1 MGIEKRRGIV
11 RNAVEKGM
19 SPMRKSLMLV
29 LSLLCLLWGN
39 GAASAVAVHDPS
51 IVTVY
56 KDASGNSYP
65 ENDAAKS
72 RTKYEYIFGTQLGG
86 AYSKD
91 MIDWTAFTP
100 SFLANGAVST
110 DYLQVFKAAAAWSRH
125 TTSDAV
131 KENLWAPDVI
141 WNKALRKW
149 CMYYSINGD
158 DWMSSIVLLTADKV
172 EGPYAYAGTV
182 VYSGMD
188 PQSSGAGNADYQKI
202 TGSGTVAARYLDAG
216 SKWTGTYGTSAI
228 DPAVS
233 YDEAGRLWMA
243 YGSWSGGIFLLK
255 LDESTGLRNDSWNY
269 GYAKDT
275 VMSGT
280 SLRYDKYMGLHLA
293 GGDYV
298 SGEGS
303 YIRYLKDPSGTGYYY
318 LFVSMGFY
326 SPEGGYTMRVFRSA
340 TIDGEY
346 VDVTGDKAVFSK
358 YVLNYGANVQY
369 GFPILQ
375 NHRWSWW
382 TKGEVAQGHNSVLRD
397 EDGSGYLVYHRKFD
411 DGTAFHNVEIHQLVY
426 NRQGWILAAPFE
438 HRVGYGLP
446 TKALGIDEIVG
457 AYGTITHN
465 PVDYAKLAT
474 NQESPMLLKADGTV
488 SGAYT
493 GTWSYEYASGR
504 HYLTLSTSAGTFSGV
519 ALEQLMNDHSA
530 RTVSFTAMNPA
541 NERALWGYRKPT
553 TKWGTTHDYANESV
567 TVGAADYS
575 LAWND
580 TTKFI
585 PLSVSGDFEVEYVFQ
600 ESASGLQNWHNWSL
614 ILTGGTDRWFL
625 RGDAYSLSTFTGSA
639 VTHKTD
645 WSGAIDF
652 KTAYAGKLV
661 RLLVRRTGSVIEVQ
675 AFADSVLVA
684 SSTATGCP
692 TGSLG
697 LMLGGEAVSLKLV
710 KTSASKVVE
719 RERVG
724 TVTDYGTYGIG
735 FDVAHCTARTAT
747 GDFRLRYRFVNQHSS
762 ENQDNWTNFVVRS
775 VTGGKTSFLRA
786 DAYATNPT
794 GTFAY
799 SYDWTW
805 DKFLPL
811 MSGAT
816 VDLTIRRM
824 GSTVVYEAQI
834 AAMTGSVVRYVATNT
849 GAGTAP
855 VSFDLTTEQ
864 GMIDL
869 LEADTVAGTFAT
881 PPVGTGRCAA
891 SRPGLRAWARAGS
904 LVLEAAAP
912 GAVQIRAL
920 DGRLVRSLEY
930 AAGRS
935 TVEGLRPG
943 VYLAGREPFAIP

>member
-1 MGIEKRRGIV
+1 MDARDQISIAGQM
-11 RNAVEKGM
+11 A
-19 SPMRKSLMLV
+19 PTPLML
-29 LSLLCLLWGN
+29 LILFLFSLLLCSN
-39 GAASAVAVHDPS
+39 AAASTVAVHDPS
-51 IVTVY
+51 IIIVY
-56 KDASGNSYP
+56 KDGSGNSYP
-65 ENDAAKS
+65 ENDAGKTRS
-72 RTKYEYIFGTQLGG
+72 KHYYVFGTQLGG

-100 SFLANGAVST
+100 SFLANGTVST
-110 DYLQVFKAAAAWSRH
+110 DYLQVFKAAATWSGH

-131 KENLWAPDVI
+131 KGNLWAPDVI
-141 WNKALRKW
+141 WNKVLKKW

-188 PQSSGAGNADYQKI
+188 PQSSGAGNADYQKV
-202 TGSGTVAARYLDAG
+202 TGSGTVAARYLDAS

-233 YDEAGRLWMA
+233 YDEQGRLWMA

-255 LDESTGLRNDSWNY
+255 LDENTGLRNYTWNY
-269 GYAKDT
+269 GFAKDT
-275 VMSGT
+275 AMSGT
-280 SLRYDKYMGLHLA
+280 SLRYDKYMGLHIA
-293 GGDYV
+293 GGYYV

-326 SPEGGYTMRVFRSA
+326 SPDGGYTMRVYRSA

-358 YVLNYGANVQY
+358 YVFNFGNNVQY

-375 NHRWSWW
+375 NYKWSWW
-382 TKGEVAQGHNSVLRD
+382 PKGEVAQGHNSVLRD
-397 EDGSGYLVYHRKFD
+397 EDGNGYLVYHRKFD
-411 DGTAFHNVEIHQLVY
+411 DGTAFHNVEVHQLVY
-426 NRQGWILAAPFE
+426 NKQGWILAAPFE
-438 HRVGYGLP
+438 YRVGYGLP
-446 TKALGIDEIVG
+446 AKALGIDEIVG
-457 AYGTITHN
+457 AYGTIIHK
-465 PVDYAKLAT
+465 PVDYVNLAT

-493 GTWSYEYASGR
+493 GTWSYEYAAGR
-504 HYLTLSTSAGTFSGV
+504 HYLTLTTSAGTFSGV
-519 ALEQLMNDHSA
+519 VLEQLMNDHSS

-541 NERALWGYRKPT
+541 NELALWGYRKPT
-553 TKWGTTHDYANESV
+553 TKWGAVHDYANESV

-585 PLSVSGDFEVEYVFQ
+585 PLSVSGDFEAEYVFK
-600 ESASGLQNWHNWSL
+600 ESTSGLQNWNNWSL
-614 ILTGGTDRWFL
+614 ILTGGAERWFL
-625 RGDAYSLSTFTGSA
+625 RGDAFSLSTFTGST

-645 WSGAIDF
+645 WNGTIDF
-652 KTAYAGKLV
+652 KTAYANKQV
-661 RLLVRRTGSVIEVQ
+661 RLLVRRTGSVIDVL

-692 TGSLG
+692 TVNLG
-697 LMLGGEAVSLKLV
+697 LMLGGDAISLKLL

-735 FDVAHCTARTAT
+735 FDVAHSTARTVT

-762 ENQDNWTNFVVRS
+762 ESQDNWTNFLVRS
-775 VTGGKTSFLRA
+775 VTGGKISFLRA
-786 DAYATNPT
+786 DAYAMNPT
-794 GTFAY
+794 GTFAF

-805 DKFLPL
+805 DKFLPFV
-811 MSGAT
+811 SGAT
-816 VDLTIRRM
+816 VDMTIRRA
-824 GSTVVYEAQI
+824 GSTIVYDAQI
-834 AAMTGSVVRYVATNT
+834 VAMTGSVVHYVATNT
-849 GAGTAP
+849 GAGTLP
-855 VSFDLTTEQ
+855 ITFDLTTER

-869 LEADTVAGTFAT
+869 LEADTIAGTGG
-881 PPVGTGRCAA
+881 PVTVGVGASKIPEAPYRAFVHGGRLAIDAQA
-891 SRPGLRAWARAGS
+891 SGS
-904 LVLEAAAP
+904 
-912 GAVQIRAL
+912 VQIRTV
-920 DGRLVRSLEY
+920 DGRLFKQVDY
-930 AAGRS
+930 VAGRQEIS
-935 TVEGLRPG
+935 GLLPG
-943 VYLAGREPFAIP
+943 LVLVGRETFVIH